1 MLYRKLGKRLLDLT
15 LSSIALG
22 LSWPL
27 LLLLHWLVQRNL
39 GSPAIFAQ
47 PRLGKDGRVFTLY
60 KFRTMTDERDASGQL
75 LPDSERLTRF
85 GRFLRSSSLDELP
98 ELFNVLAGE
107 MSLIGPRP
115 LLVQYRDRYSPEQW
129 RRHEVLPGITGLTQV
144 SGRNLLTWEE
154 KFRLDVFYVDHQSFW
169 LDCSILLKTA
179 LKVIVREGISAP
191 GSETSPEFTG

>member
-15 LSSIALG
+15 LSSIVLS

-27 LLLLHWLVQRNL
+27 LLLLHWLVRRNL
-39 GSPAIFAQ
+39 GSPALFAQ

-60 KFRTMTDERDASGQL
+60 KFRTMTDERDANGEL

-169 LDCSILLKTA
+169 LDCSILFKTA
-179 LKVIVREGISAP
+179 LKVLVREGISAP
-191 GSETSPEFTG
+191 GSETSPEFTR